1 MFTTLLVLFRCY
13 VALFL
18 LSLYL
23 KDNSIADIFWGI
35 GFLIITCVLYFLQG
49 DTSLS
54 QNIILVLIALWALR
68 ISLYIFSKKLKKSG
82 EDPRY
87 AAWRSEW
94 TYFKTRS
101 FFQVYMLQMILMCI
115 VALPVWF
122 MFLLDYQESL
132 SFTIIGALLALFGLV
147 FETVADWQLSQFMKI
162 KRPGQIFTSG
172 LYSIS
177 RHPNYF
183 GESVFWFGISI
194 IALQANLFALL
205 GWAVITYLL
214 LFVSGVPMLE
224 KRYEGNKD
232 FEEYKKKV
240 GVFIPWVKM

>member
-1 MFTTLLVLFRCY
+1 MISALVVLFLCY
-13 VALFL
+13 ILLFS

-35 GFLIITCVLYFLQG
+35 GFLIITWVLYLLAWEVNLPQ
-49 DTSLS
+49 TIVL
-54 QNIILVLIALWALR
+54 ILVALWAFR
-68 ISLYIFSKKLKKSG
+68 ISIYIFSKKLKKSG

-87 AAWRSEW
+87 AVWRSEW
-94 TYFKTRS
+94 KYFKTRS

-115 VALPVWF
+115 VATPIWF
-122 MFLLDYQESL
+122 LFLSVYQEAPLFTYIWL
-132 SFTIIGALLALFGLV
+132 SIALFGLI
-147 FETVADWQLSQFMKI
+147 FETIADWQLSQFMKI

-183 GESVFWFGISI
+183 GESVFWLGVSI
-194 IALQANLFALL
+194 IALQANLFALV

-224 KRYEGNKD
+224 KRYEGNKE

-240 GVFIPWVKM
+240 GVFVPWVKI